1 MHHVTK
7 KFLYLRPELILK
19 LNTMKKTLLFAV
31 ALTISTA
38 MMAQS
43 RNVLIQESFDGNTMP
58 AGWNVMGLGTNNW
71 TVSQSLF
78 AGGMPNELHL
88 YYDPSFNGI
97 SRMVMPAVDLT
108 GISEVNVGFKHSLN
122 NYSGAHTLGIAT
134 TSDDGATW
142 NVGWSQSYS
151 TSSSWEVSEA
161 ISTPDMGQP
170 NVRFCIFYQGYSYN
184 INDWYFD
191 DIEIFV
197 LEDLD
202 LALQSVNIAS
212 QMPCSD
218 KEIQMLVKNYG
229 TTPITSVT
237 ATYEVTGNAPV
248 SETFETN
255 IASLETATLTFGT
268 KTNLSLGD
276 YHFSA
281 QIDAVN
287 GQPDDDPS
295 NNQKEQ
301 DFSTVIAS
309 VEKVPMIE
317 HFSASTC
324 SPCYNTSM
332 YMNTFCN
339 TNAGRFTYTKYQMNW
354 PGAGDPYYTAE
365 GGTRRTYYG
374 VNGVPSIFLNGQNSG
389 AVPQVLFDY
398 HADMYGFVDIRG
410 SFAVEGN
417 TITVKA
423 DVMPFIDANA
433 RVYISVNEKVTTGNV
448 GTNGETSFHH
458 VFMKMLPDA
467 QGSTVSLVSGE
478 LQHLEFTQDMSGTH
492 VEEMSDLEV
501 SVWVQN
507 YQTKSIYN
515 SRFAYAYT
523 DEHPYPVENLTL
535 AQEGQA
541 FAATWDAPAQGNP
554 TGYNVYVNGELVA
567 ENMVETLYSF
577 EGESGLFYT
586 FGVEAVYADD
596 KMSVKTVVS
605 ASSELQDLGL
615 VAEETSVMLDAE
627 QAGAELVA
635 SNANHNTQADINI
648 VSIEEVND
656 EGMHYLEIS
665 SEALPFALAYG
676 ESFIFSIAPIAPEAK
691 SVAQTKI
698 VVTSDAGTLEYSV
711 SIDGELLSV
720 TELSSKVTVYPNPAN
735 DQVRV
740 ESNNGIESVMV
751 YDMMGALLQTV
762 PANGNTVNVNLN
774 GYSNGVYFFSIRQS
788 DGTVSNRRVVVS
800 H

>member
-1 MHHVTK
+1 
-7 KFLYLRPELILK
+7 
-19 LNTMKKTLLFAV
+19 MKKTLLFAV
-31 ALTISTA
+31 ALMISTA

-43 RNVLIQESFDGNTMP
+43 RAVLLKESFDGTSMP
-58 AGWNVMGLGTNNW
+58 AGWNVMGLGTSNW
-71 TVSQSLF
+71 SVSQSLF

-134 TSDDGATW
+134 TSDNGTTW
-142 NVGWSQSYS
+142 NVGWSQSYN
-151 TSSSWEVSEA
+151 TSNSWEVSET

-202 LALQSVNIAS
+202 LALQSVNVSS
-212 QMPCSD
+212 QMPCGD

-324 SPCYNTSM
+324 PPCYNTSM

-374 VNGVPSIFLNGQNSG
+374 VNAVPSIFLNGQNSG

-398 HADMYGFVDIRG
+398 HADMYGFVDVRG

-467 QGSTVSLVSGE
+467 QGSTVSLVTGE
-478 LQHLEFTQDMSGTH
+478 MQHLEFTQDMSGTH

-523 DEHPYPVENLTL
+523 DEHPYPVENLSL

-541 FAATWDAPAQGNP
+541 FAATWDAPAHGNP

-567 ENMVETLYSF
+567 ENMAETLYSF
-577 EGESGLFYT
+577 DGDPGLFYT

-596 KMSVKTVVS
+596 KTSVKTVVS
-605 ASSELQDLGL
+605 ASGELQDLGL
-615 VAEETSVMLDAE
+615 IAAE
-627 QAGAELVA
+627 QSVALNAENPDAELVA
-635 SNANHNTQADINI
+635 TNANHSSQNVINI
-648 VSIEEVND
+648 TSIVENNEEGVQYLVITAD
-656 EGMHYLEIS
+656 E
-665 SEALPFALAYG
+665 LPVALAYG
-676 ESFIFSIAPIAPEAK
+676 EEFSFTIAPVAPEAK
-691 SVAQTKI
+691 SVAQTKV
-698 VVTSDAGTLEYSV
+698 VVTSDAGTLEYVVSV
-711 SIDGELLSV
+711 DGELLSV
-720 TELSSKVTVYPNPAN
+720 SEIIAQVKIYPNPTN
-735 DQVRV
+735 GSVRV
-740 ESNNGIESVMV
+740 EAQNGIESVMV
-751 YDMMGALLQTV
+751 YDMMGALVEAVT
-762 PANGNTVNVNLN
+762 ANGSNVDVNL
-774 GYSNGVYFFSIRQS
+774 GRYSNGVYFFNIRQS
-788 DGTVSNRRVVVS
+788 DGTVSNQRVVVS

>member
-1 MHHVTK
+1 
-7 KFLYLRPELILK
+7 
-19 LNTMKKTLLFAV
+19 MKKTLLFAV
-31 ALTISTA
+31 ALMISTA
-38 MMAQS
+38 MMAQN
-43 RNVLIQESFDGNTMP
+43 RAVLLQESFDGTSMP
-58 AGWNVMGLGTNNW
+58 AGWNVMGLGTSNW
-71 TVSQSLF
+71 SVSQSLF

-134 TSDDGATW
+134 TSDNGTTW
-142 NVGWSQSYS
+142 NVGWSQSYN
-151 TSSSWEVSEA
+151 TSNSWEVSET
-161 ISTPDMGQP
+161 ITTPDMGQP

-191 DIEIFV
+191 DIEILV
-197 LEDLD
+197 LEDID
-202 LALQSVNIAS
+202 LALQSVNVS
-212 QMPCSD
+212 PQMPCGD

-324 SPCYNTSM
+324 PPCYNTSM

-374 VNGVPSIFLNGQNSG
+374 VNAVPSIFLNGQNSG

-398 HADMYGFVDIRG
+398 HADMYGFVDVRG

-467 QGSTVSLVSGE
+467 QGSSFDFVTGE
-478 LQHLEFTQDMSGTH
+478 LQHLEFTHDMSGTH
-492 VEEMSDLEV
+492 VEEMKL
-501 SVWVQN
+501 
-507 YQTKSIYN
+507 K
-515 SRFAYAYT
+515 
-523 DEHPYPVENLTL
+523 
-535 AQEGQA
+535 
-541 FAATWDAPAQGNP
+541 
-554 TGYNVYVNGELVA
+554 
-567 ENMVETLYSF
+567 
-577 EGESGLFYT
+577 
-586 FGVEAVYADD
+586 
-596 KMSVKTVVS
+596 
-605 ASSELQDLGL
+605 
-615 VAEETSVMLDAE
+615 
-627 QAGAELVA
+627 
-635 SNANHNTQADINI
+635 
-648 VSIEEVND
+648 
-656 EGMHYLEIS
+656 
-665 SEALPFALAYG
+665 
-676 ESFIFSIAPIAPEAK
+676 
-691 SVAQTKI
+691 
-698 VVTSDAGTLEYSV
+698 
-711 SIDGELLSV
+711 
-720 TELSSKVTVYPNPAN
+720 
-735 DQVRV
+735 
-740 ESNNGIESVMV
+740 
-751 YDMMGALLQTV
+751 
-762 PANGNTVNVNLN
+762 
-774 GYSNGVYFFSIRQS
+774 
-788 DGTVSNRRVVVS
+788 
-800 H
+800 

>member
-1 MHHVTK
+1 
-7 KFLYLRPELILK
+7 
-19 LNTMKKTLLFAV
+19 MKKTLLFAV
-31 ALTISTA
+31 ALMISTA

-43 RNVLIQESFDGNTMP
+43 RAVLLKESFDGTSMP
-58 AGWNVMGLGTNNW
+58 AGWNVMGLGTSNW
-71 TVSQSLF
+71 SVSQTLF

-142 NVGWSQSYS
+142 NVGWSQSYN
-151 TSSSWEVSEA
+151 TSNSWEVSET
-161 ISTPDMGQP
+161 ITTPDMGQP
-170 NVRFCIFYQGYSYN
+170 NVRFCIFYQGSSYN

-237 ATYEVTGNAPV
+237 ATYEITGNAPV

-324 SPCYNTSM
+324 PPCYNTSM

-354 PGAGDPYYTAE
+354 PGAGDPYYTSE

-398 HADMYGFVDIRG
+398 HADMYGFVDVRG

-507 YQTKSIYN
+507 YATKEIYN
-515 SRFAYAYT
+515 SRFAYEYS
-523 DEHPYPVENLTL
+523 DIHPYPVDSLTL
-535 AQEGQA
+535 AEADGNTMTA
-541 FAATWDAPAQGNP
+541 SWNAPAQGEP
-554 TGYNVYVNGELVA
+554 IGYNVYVNNELVA
-567 ENMVETLYSF
+567 ENTTETTYSF
-577 EGESGLFYT
+577 DAEPGVFYVV
-586 FGVEAVYADD
+586 GVVALY
-596 KMSVKTVVS
+596 
-605 ASSELQDLGL
+605 
-615 VAEETSVMLDAE
+615 AEEKTSV
-627 QAGAELVA
+627 
-635 SNANHNTQADINI
+635 
-648 VSIEEVND
+648 
-656 EGMHYLEIS
+656 
-665 SEALPFALAYG
+665 
-676 ESFIFSIAPIAPEAK
+676 K
-691 SVAQTKI
+691 SVAAPGSDMQDEGL
-698 VVTSDAGTLEYSV
+698 VVVGSSNVILDIENPSLDLSVQNANLGTMTPIQISSITEGVSEGGPYLNIELASELPAMVEAGEEFHFTISPINTGERSYASTSVNVNYDGGTINFLVE
-711 SIDGELLSV
+711 IDGELLSV
-720 TELSSKVTVYPNPAN
+720 TEITSQAKIYPNPTSGN
-735 DQVRV
+735 VRV
-740 ESNNGIESVMV
+740 MAGSNIESVKV
-751 YDMMGALLQTV
+751 YDMLGALVAIV
-762 PANGNTVNVNLN
+762 PANGTSVDVNMSQF
-774 GYSNGVYFFSIRQS
+774 SNGVYFFNIRQS
-788 DGTVSNRRVVVS
+788 DGTVSNQRVVVN